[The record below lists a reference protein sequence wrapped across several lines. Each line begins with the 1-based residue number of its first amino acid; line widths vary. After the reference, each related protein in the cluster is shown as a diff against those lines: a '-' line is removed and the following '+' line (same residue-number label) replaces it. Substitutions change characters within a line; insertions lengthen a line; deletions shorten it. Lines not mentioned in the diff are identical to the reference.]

1 MLRVKHLSINQHK
14 GRMRMRLI
22 YRSTKKS
29 NWKILD
35 NNVIKKMNWMIM
47 KQTKIWQTANK

>member
-1 MLRVKHLSINQHK
+1 MLRVKHLNINQHK
-14 GRMRMRLI
+14 GRMRMQLI
-22 YRSTKKS
+22 YRTTKKS